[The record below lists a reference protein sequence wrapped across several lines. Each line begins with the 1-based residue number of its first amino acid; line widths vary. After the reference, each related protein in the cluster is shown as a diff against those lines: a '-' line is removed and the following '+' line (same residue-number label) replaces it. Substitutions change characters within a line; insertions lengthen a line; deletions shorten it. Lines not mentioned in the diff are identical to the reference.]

1 MICGQWFRDLRQGRG
16 LDAWEDCIRLHLGSC
31 RQGFSLQLAR
41 RTSQREVLAYKA
53 LAKSPLGPFLCT
65 FHGIRRLGDVQ
76 YMELDSA
83 YAGMQGPTATMDIK
97 IGKKTWEDDAS
108 PAKVAKESKK
118 FDEVYSQSSAM
129 DGFRVAGMKAGELVL
144 NSSNLK
150 ARFSLLTE
158 EFGSWLLP
166 AFFACSPGYGKLPEG
181 SGKCQPDPRGCE
193 IDMLTAADVLET
205 LRAICAAAEMG
216 FGGTLRASSLLFTR
230 EMRMGGKCT
239 VHLIDFAH
247 YSPSINASSERDAN
261 FCDGLQNFLHTWQRW
276 CPPNQRWCICCG
288 PRK

>member
-1 MICGQWFRDLRQGRG
+1 
-16 LDAWEDCIRLHLGSC
+16 
-31 RQGFSLQLAR
+31 
-41 RTSQREVLAYKA
+41 
-53 LAKSPLGPFLCT
+53 
-65 FHGIRRLGDVQ
+65 
-76 YMELDSA
+76 MELDSA

-166 AFFACSPGYGKLPEG
+166 AFFACSPGYGELPEG

-247 YSPSINASSERDAN
+247 YSPSIQCKQWTRCKFLWWSPELSSRMAKMVSTKSKVVYLLWSTQVIACRYIFPSVGTSDGAGGRERY
-261 FCDGLQNFLHTWQRW
+261 L
-276 CPPNQRWCICCG
+276 PNLSKYRSHYSPQKKG
-288 PRK
+288 